1 MKKNKWRWGWTIL
14 LSAIL
19 SYGLTVAAFAAGRS
33 MADADSAGI
42 YTSGNFGGAVVKS
55 ALDLIT
61 KNLTAFPD
69 DIAGMSL
76 GTLLVG
82 IADIFYLAFSAFGVS
97 LSAIIYGRVGGA
109 LVGMNNVNMFSFEMV
124 TGNFYGIASMAFY
137 SVIRNAFFIIMLCIF
152 MWDLVAFIYTNGD
165 ARSRARL
172 KERVSSFV
180 IMFLLLMMM
189 PRLLD
194 IFLYIRDGLLYSIMQ
209 ASDSIVDNFS
219 TTLQSWWSGKN
230 MFLELVAPGGEAD
243 ICYTFRVQAVNILGL
258 GNSLG
263 NCVLYFAS
271 VFALFHLMAQYIG
284 IALSMCVMVVFFPF
298 GCVMNMAYPGVLR
311 DWVKNMVSMAL
322 VPVIDAVLFCFPVLA
337 CVANTKH
344 QYGLMMFIQ
353 LSLIYAI
360 TPARGVVRSLLG
372 LGSGTALE
380 LSGLGAMMATVR
392 FTKDVADLAIKTTI
406 GAATGGAAGAAAG
419 AAGGLLGGK
428 GNAEDIASMFMARAS
443 RADTTSQEQSGS
455 ALNDMQQA
463 MGGVPGAEND
473 MRKRRQQLDE
483 INRGE
488 GTAGQKSRKRRGV
501 VEESLRDIGEKKQ
514 ELEERLADNDQRMGQ
529 AKKDLAASK
538 DRQAALESQL
548 TKLPQQPDDPDQM
561 HKRDEL
567 KDKIAQEKMNQT
579 RISRNIA
586 EAQATDIEGK
596 RQMRQLNNA
605 ERRGQAAVA
614 SMRASSQALGESED
628 SEILDKYAD
637 VYNFDSAEMRGI
649 SYERRAEL
657 SRERE
662 AMQRR
667 ANYGRA
673 IGGAVGGF
681 MGKSATLFYGP
692 GASSI
697 AGAMGVEYGSQIGE
711 ALGMASESKTVY
723 SEWSGGAGGAG
734 PTGFG
739 GAGPAGTGGGFGG
752 PGDSGGP
759 AGTGGGFGGPGDS
772 GGPAGTGGGFGGFDG
787 SAGTGGDL
795 VPIGGMVNEAE
806 RRLKQPVNQLIEQVP
821 GTTQIENNY
830 EQVTSLGANGPSGTT
845 FIPKSDVEYEE
856 VATIGIDGTS
866 EGRTYLPKGGGRSEK
881 REAESR
887 TESREVSVYVQ
898 HHVTKKDEGT
908 ELSAGSDR
916 EDGPG
921 MASAAPEVGGWNNQK
936 GIYVD
941 YNKDFA
947 TVFDNPQTQDAFWDS
962 SQRLFGT
969 AASTAQEY
977 IDRVNKT
984 GEEYAG
990 REAVITKAVNAYSE
1004 KLGSDVLRIFPS
1016 GYASTPETRAGF
1028 NAYMKQLVIK
1038 TGLAAQVENDIIN
1051 KHIIEDTGTRMFS

>member
-392 FTKDVADLAIKTTI
+392 F
-406 GAATGGAAGAAAG
+406 
-419 AAGGLLGGK
+419 GK

-723 SEWSGGAGGAG
+723 SEWSGGAGGTG

-759 AGTGGGFGGPGDS
+759 AGTGGGP
-772 GGPAGTGGGFGGFDG
+772 GGFDG

-795 VPIGGMVNEAE
+795 VPIGGMVGEAE

-821 GTTQIENNY
+821 GATQIENNY

-916 EDGPG
+916 ENGPG
-921 MASAAPEVGGWNNQK
+921 MSSAAPEVGGWNNQK